1 VKCARSTVADE
12 LVLDGAPDMGCG
24 DAMLLGDV
32 LKLAS
37 DHAEDLREDAYLH
50 AVPGKIIDGR
60 SVEEDVVGEF
70 IVLQGEQNLIV
81 SAGVACR
88 RRVQN
93 SREKR
98 ANVLYPA
105 SLSVEHG
112 DDRGITRRGW
122 GC

>member
-1 VKCARSTVADE
+1 
-12 LVLDGAPDMGCG
+12 
-24 DAMLLGDV
+24 
-32 LKLAS
+32 
-37 DHAEDLREDAYLH
+37 
-50 AVPGKIIDGR
+50 
-60 SVEEDVVGEF
+60 
-70 IVLQGEQNLIV
+70 VLQGEQNLIV
-81 SAGVACR
+81 SAGVARR

-105 SLSVEHG
+105 GLRVEHG